1 MPSGIIE
8 LITMSLNSPFHD
20 ADQER
25 GWNTEAV
32 LRDYRIA
39 CRSRQC
45 TAVGRREVFSGKA
58 KFGIFG
64 DGKEIA
70 QLALAYAFRKGDFR
84 SGYYRDQTLM
94 FALDLLTAE
103 QFFAQLYAHAD
114 PAAEPQGAGRS
125 MTGHFSTRLLD
136 ADGNFLSQT
145 DRYNSAA
152 DLSPT
157 AAQMPRLV
165 GLAYASKL
173 YRTMPDLA
181 KGADIFSSNGNEIVF
196 GTIGNAGC
204 AEGLFWESVNAV
216 GVLQVPALL
225 SVWDDGFGI
234 STPNAFQMTK
244 GDIARILEGFKHR
257 MGGRPGI
264 DIYVVQGWD
273 YPELCSTYIEVADH
287 VRATHE
293 PAIIHVTELTQ
304 PFGHSTSGNHER
316 YKSEERLEWEKEHDC
331 TVKMRAWLLEH
342 RFATEQTLKQIEDEE
357 EKHVLEARERAWNAY
372 RAPIEAERKVVLGLA
387 ENVLKQSAQRDEL
400 SHLVNTLREMDMP
413 LRRNLLAT
421 ASEILLATRSD
432 PPDQTEPLRSWKR
445 EQERINNRR
454 YDAHLYSESEE
465 SALKVPAVPAR
476 YSNSPRI
483 LKGFEILNACFDAAF
498 ARIPELIVMGEDV
511 GHLGGVNQ
519 GWAHLQDKYGVQRV
533 IDTGIREATIVGQA
547 IGMALRGLRPIAEIQ
562 YLDYLLYALQII
574 ADDLSNLRW
583 RTHGAQKAPVII
595 CTRGHR
601 LEGIWHSGSP
611 MSGIINLVRGLY
623 VCVPRNAVQAAG
635 FYNTL
640 LKSDDAAIVIEVLN
654 EYRKKESL
662 PDNIGDFTLPLGVPE
677 ILRSGR
683 DVTVVTY
690 GACCEIALEAAEAL
704 RAAGIEIELID
715 VQTLL
720 PFDLQSAIVQSIKKT
735 NRVLFLDEDCP
746 GGGTAYM
753 MQEVLERQ
761 GGYEWLDV
769 APRTLSAKAHR
780 PAYGSDGD
788 YFSKPNRE
796 QIVESVYGIM
806 REANPAKFPA
816 VF

>member
-1 MPSGIIE
+1 MPP
-8 LITMSLNSPFHD
+8 LLRSPFNE
-20 ADQER
+20 AREER
-25 GWNTEAV
+25 GWNAEAV

-45 TAVGRREVFSGKA
+45 TIVGRREVYSGKA

-64 DGKEIA
+64 DGKETA

-94 FALDLLTAE
+94 FALDLLTPE

-114 PAAEPQGAGRS
+114 VSAEPAFGGRS

-136 ADGNFLSQT
+136 DDGNFLPQT

-157 AAQMPRLV
+157 ASQMPKLV

-173 YRTMPDLA
+173 YRQMPELA
-181 KGADIFSSNGNEIVF
+181 QQRPQFSSGGNEVVF

-204 AEGLFWESVNAV
+204 AEGLFWEAVNAV
-216 GVLQVPALL
+216 GVLQIPTLL

-234 STPNAFQMTK
+234 SVPNAFQMTK
-244 GDIARILEGFKHR
+244 GDISRILEGFKHR
-257 MGGRPGI
+257 VGGRPGI
-264 DIYVVQGWD
+264 DIYVARGWN
-273 YPELCSTYIEVADH
+273 YPELCSTYIEAAEL
-287 VRATHE
+287 VRHNHT

-316 YKSEERLEWEKEHDC
+316 YKTEERLAWEREFDC
-331 TVKMRAWLLEH
+331 LGRMRGWILEH
-342 RFATEQTLKQIEDEE
+342 GFATPQVLDEIETSE
-357 EKHVLEARERAWNAY
+357 EKAVLEARERAWEAF
-372 RAPIEAERKVVLGLA
+372 RAPIEQERKAAVSLMEGLGQDA
-387 ENVLKQSAQRDEL
+387 AA
-400 SHLVNTLREMDMP
+400 TAGLREMEMP
-413 LRRNLLAT
+413 LRRDILAAVTETLLSAQNAPGERT
-421 ASEILLATRSD
+421 AA
-432 PPDQTEPLRSWKR
+432 LRQWKQ
-445 EQERINNRR
+445 EQEEINRKR
-454 YDAHLYSESEE
+454 YGSHLYSETEE
-465 SALKVPAVPAR
+465 SALKVPVVPAR
-476 YSNSPRI
+476 YSANPTI
-483 LKGFEILNACFDAAF
+483 LKGFEILSANLFAAF
-498 ARIPELIVMGEDV
+498 ERIPNLIAFGEDV

-519 GWAHLQDKYGVQRV
+519 GWAHLQEKYGIRRV
-533 IDTGIREATIVGQA
+533 SDTGIREATIIGQA
-547 IGMALRGLRPIAEIQ
+547 IGMALRGLRPMAEIQ

-574 ADDLSNLRW
+574 ADDLANLRW
-583 RTHGAQKAPVII
+583 RTHAGQKAPVII
-595 CTRGHR
+595 RTRGHR

-640 LKSDDAAIVIEVLN
+640 LRSDDTALVIEVLN
-654 EYRKKESL
+654 EYRRKEAL
-662 PDNIGDFTLPLGVPE
+662 PENIGEFTVPLGVPE
-677 ILRSGR
+677 ILRTGR

-690 GACCEIALEAAEAL
+690 GACCDIALKAAAL
-704 RAAGIEIELID
+704 LETVGVDIEVID

-720 PFDLQSAIVQSIKKT
+720 PFDLHNVILESIKKT

-746 GGGTAYM
+746 GGATAYM
-753 MQEVLERQ
+753 MQETLERQ
-761 GGYEWLDV
+761 GGFQWLDTP
-769 APRTLSAKAHR
+769 ARTLAAKPHR

-796 QIVESVYGIM
+796 QIVEAVYAIM
-806 REANPAKFPA
+806 RESNPEKFPPI
-816 VF
+816 F